1 MYNEIVIHYSI
12 QCSSSSSSSSSG
24 VIVVV
29 EVVVVVAALTLC
41 TTHTPVN
48 AGREHTVLNMPPS
61 RQ

>member
-12 QCSSSSSSSSSG
+12 QCSSSSSG

-29 EVVVVVAALTLC
+29 EVVVVVVAALTLC

-48 AGREHTVLNMPPS
+48 AGREHTVFNMPPS